1 MTEQKE
7 LTFAES
13 IDKAIELLQ
22 ELRNQE
28 NNDAGFIV
36 TATQSDPSDP
46 SAVLVSCV
54 SNGPIASQL
63 DGLLEY
69 IDSDPRIMP
78 LLESYN
84 ESD

>member
-22 ELRNQE
+22 ELKSQE
-28 NNDAGFIV
+28 HNDAGFIV
-36 TATQSDPSDP
+36 TAAQSDPSNA

-63 DGLLEY
+63 DSLLQY
-69 IDSDPRIMP
+69 IDSDPRIIP
-78 LLESYN
+78 ALQYYSESH
-84 ESD
+84 

>member
-1 MTEQKE
+1 MTKE
-7 LTFAES
+7 LTFTES

-22 ELRNQE
+22 ELKTQE
-28 NNDAGFIV
+28 HNDGAFIV
-36 TATQSDPSDP
+36 TATQSDPTDP

-54 SNGPIASQL
+54 SNGPIANQI

-78 LLESYN
+78 ALKQYGESH
-84 ESD
+84 